1 MDRDGPAMRCG
12 AVSIS
17 AETGEQNMRKPAL
30 TLGLAAVL
38 ICASACT
45 KNDASNKSGQTPA
58 AAKAAG
64 EKTIA
69 AGLPQDSKFMAAAKA
84 AGIDKTL
91 GGPGP
96 YTVFVPDDAAFEKLP
111 AGTLDNSSDPQQR
124 AKITSILT
132 YHILPG
138 TVLAADIGKTIDNAK
153 GKAVMMT
160 VGGQTFTATKDGGNI
175 VLTDSAGNQVHVTKA
190 DDQFSNGVVH
200 HIDGVMTPPEPKG
213 EGAAK

>member
-1 MDRDGPAMRCG
+1 MNK
-12 AVSIS
+12 S
-17 AETGEQNMRKPAL
+17 ALM
-30 TLGLAAVL
+30 LGLGAAL
-38 ICASACT
+38 LLAGCGKGDGKAADKT
-45 KNDASNKSGQTPA
+45 GQTPA

-64 EKTIA
+64 SQTIA
-69 AGLPQDSKFMAAAKA
+69 AGLPANSQFMAAARA

-91 GGPGP
+91 AGPGP
-96 YTVFVPDDAAFEKLP
+96 YTVFVPSDAAFAKLP
-111 AGTLDNSSDPQQR
+111 AGTLGGAGDPQQR
-124 AKITSILT
+124 AKVTRILT
-132 YHILPG
+132 YLILPG
-138 TVLAADIGKTIDNAK
+138 TVLVGDIGKTIDNAK